1 MPPHVTRIYTAGG
14 RLANISFQRRHRDPV
29 DRREHHKVTVSHPN
43 QSVVK
48 IGVNTYVRAAMIK
61 SSEYQCTKS
70 NCMKKKNSK
79 MFTKWL

>member
-14 RLANISFQRRHRDPV
+14 RLANISFQQRHHDPV

-48 IGVNTYVRAAMIK
+48 IGVNTYIKHSYDQVVRVLVHQLK
-61 SSEYQCTKS
+61 LHEKEQ
-70 NCMKKKNSK
+70 
-79 MFTKWL
+79 L